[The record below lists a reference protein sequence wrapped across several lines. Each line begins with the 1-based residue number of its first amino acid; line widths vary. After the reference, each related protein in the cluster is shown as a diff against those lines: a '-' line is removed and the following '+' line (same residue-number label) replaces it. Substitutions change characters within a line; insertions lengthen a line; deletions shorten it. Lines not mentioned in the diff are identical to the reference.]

1 MIESPEN
8 LPTDDSTAR
17 VSKRRFYWSAAQQ
30 ARAVLR
36 QCPMNRRRHLLPPL
50 FLTFEKRMNL
60 KMSYICLSLL
70 FIIFCSFDARAQIQL
85 DRPKT
90 EPPLDNPYVII
101 APREQIL
108 QTVREVFNTCA
119 IQIDDTLSKPSEGK
133 IVTKSVV
140 FTRGVTTRA
149 DLEHLAR
156 MPAGEVRNWQQ
167 GRWRLE
173 VIALPLDEK
182 RSQLSVSAQIEGKVI
197 EASGGAQWVQ
207 GKSNGLLEDETLRGL
222 AGRILGIDLS
232 VKVSSGRPTR
242 RILNCEY

>member
-1 MIESPEN
+1 
-8 LPTDDSTAR
+8 
-17 VSKRRFYWSAAQQ
+17 
-30 ARAVLR
+30 
-36 QCPMNRRRHLLPPL
+36 
-50 FLTFEKRMNL
+50 MNL

-90 EPPLDNPYVII
+90 ERPLDNPYVIN
-101 APREQIL
+101 APSEQIL
-108 QTVREVFNTCA
+108 QTVREVFKACA
-119 IQIDDTLSKPSEGK
+119 IEVDDTLSKPSEGK

-140 FTRGVTTRA
+140 FTRGVTAKA
-149 DLEHLAR
+149 DLDHLAK

-173 VIALPLDEK
+173 VSALPLDEK
-182 RSQLSVSAQIEGKVI
+182 RSHLSVSAHIEGKVI
-197 EASGGAQWVQ
+197 EASGGAQWIEGQ
-207 GKSNGLLEDETLRGL
+207 SNGSLEDEALRGL

>member
-1 MIESPEN
+1 M
-8 LPTDDSTAR
+8 
-17 VSKRRFYWSAAQQ
+17 
-30 ARAVLR
+30 
-36 QCPMNRRRHLLPPL
+36 PPL

-70 FIIFCSFDARAQIQL
+70 FITFCSLDARAQIQL

-90 EPPLDNPYVII
+90 EPPLDNPYVIH

-119 IQIDDTLSKPSEGK
+119 IEIDDTLSKPSEGK

-140 FTRGVTTRA
+140 FTRGVTARA
-149 DLEHLAR
+149 DLDHLAR

-167 GRWRLE
+167 GRWQSGGHRPPARRE
-173 VIALPLDEK
+173 T
-182 RSQLSVSAQIEGKVI
+182 LSAFHSAQIEGKVI

-207 GKSNGLLEDETLRGL
+207 GQSNGLLEDETLGL
-222 AGRILGIDLS
+222 AGRILGID
-232 VKVSSGRPTR
+232 
-242 RILNCEY
+242 